1 MNRNFLKKA
10 LLPLMLLAGG
20 LCSLMFSSCASSGGK
35 TASNLSPSNPA
46 YYNPDSREF
55 ESRWPFGPAGF
66 R

>member
-1 MNRNFLKKA
+1 MNRDFLKKT
-10 LLPLMLLAGG
+10 LFPLMLLAGG
-20 LCSLMFSSCASSGGK
+20 LSALLFSSCANSGTK

-55 ESRWPFGPAGF
+55 ESRWPFGPGGY